1 MYVDKVLTP
10 TKVAR
15 AGMTVREVFEECSR
29 ANTPGLPF
37 CDDCGQISGRVTLK
51 HILKKSCLPD
61 YLVEMARVL
70 GEQLSGVQDMV
81 AIAKEVLDSPV
92 EDFVQEPH
100 LSLTSAS
107 STVKA
112 LAMMEQSDT
121 SYIYVVDE
129 GRYKGV
135 VTIHSLAET
144 LAKYDNSPTQ
154 D

>member
-1 MYVDKVLTP
+1 MYVEQILIP

-15 AGMTVREVFEECSR
+15 SGMTVREVFEECSR

-37 CDDCGQISGRVTLK
+37 CDDSGRITGRVTLK
-51 HILKKSCLPD
+51 HILKKACLPE

-70 GEQLSGVQDMV
+70 GEQLSSVQDIEV
-81 AIAKEVLDSPV
+81 IATEVLDSRV
-92 EDFVQEPH
+92 DLYVQQPH

-121 SYIYVVDE
+121 SYIYVVDD
-129 GRYKGV
+129 GRYQGV
-135 VTIHSLAET
+135 VTIHSLADT
-144 LAKYDNSPTQ
+144 LAQYDKPAQ
-154 D
+154 

>member
-1 MYVDKVLTP
+1 MYVDQMLIP
-10 TKVAR
+10 TRVAR

-37 CDDCGQISGRVTLK
+37 CDDSGLITGRITLK

-70 GEQLSGVQDMV
+70 GEQLSGVQDMEEK
-81 AIAKEVLDSPV
+81 AQEVLDSPV
-92 EDFVQEPH
+92 ERFVQEPH
-100 LSLTSAS
+100 LSLTSGS
-107 STVKA
+107 SIVKA

-135 VTIHSLAET
+135 VTIHSLADT
-144 LAKYDNSPTQ
+144 LAEYDNPPERG
-154 D
+154 

>member
-1 MYVDKVLTP
+1 MYVEQILIP

-15 AGMTVREVFEECSR
+15 SGMTVREVFEECSR

-37 CDDCGQISGRVTLK
+37 CDDSGRITGRVTLK
-51 HILKKSCLPD
+51 HILKKACLPE

-70 GEQLSGVQDMV
+70 GEQLSSVQDIEV
-81 AIAKEVLDSPV
+81 IATEVLDSRV
-92 EDFVQEPH
+92 DLYVQQPH

-121 SYIYVVDE
+121 SYIYVVDD
-129 GRYKGV
+129 GRYQGV
-135 VTIHSLAET
+135 VTIHSLADT
-144 LAKYDNSPTQ
+144 LAQYDKSAQ
-154 D
+154 